1 MISNSS
7 VNRVLFEWNS
17 SLPIN
22 RSKQSDMQLWHKKGK
37 NDRVWVNVERES
49 QSNQVILIGIRTE
62 VSRHFE
68 LIIVLGFGTCW
79 LVWISQMLGDQKGM
93 IGNLQHCLGLNA
105 MKPAYLMVYQE
116 YIKVQMDKCLLV
128 ISALSTRDMQ
138 SQILYRIEI
147 HAKAQEN
154 RLTMLK

>member
-1 MISNSS
+1 
-7 VNRVLFEWNS
+7 
-17 SLPIN
+17 
-22 RSKQSDMQLWHKKGK
+22 
-37 NDRVWVNVERES
+37 
-49 QSNQVILIGIRTE
+49 
-62 VSRHFE
+62 
-68 LIIVLGFGTCW
+68 
-79 LVWISQMLGDQKGM
+79 MLGDQKGM